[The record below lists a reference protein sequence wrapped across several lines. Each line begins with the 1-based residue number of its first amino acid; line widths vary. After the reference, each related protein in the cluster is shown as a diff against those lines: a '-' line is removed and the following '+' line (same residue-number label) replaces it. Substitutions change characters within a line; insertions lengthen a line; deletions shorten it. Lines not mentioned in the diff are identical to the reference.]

1 MAEEGRALYVHGLPT
16 DADHERLRDKLLIHF
31 LRARNGG
38 GDVTSVTV
46 ISGPPTCALIT
57 FEESRVVQSALRHRP
72 HIIELDGRKYELSLS
87 FAIHTPLSL
96 NKVVLDMTVSIDCSQ
111 LQQRAET
118 LNTLCCKFPGLHM
131 KPGLIQQTCTLQG
144 TYSEV
149 QDALSYMQKYF
160 SLTQNLSKTKYPDP
174 SENSCHAPEK
184 REDLGS
190 QEQQSWTSSAHQSSE
205 FYMREHGFE
214 STLGLG
220 KEGYGLKKSTKP
232 EKAKVEEGAEC
243 RIDETNW
250 QDLSLI
256 MEADVFAYLQNNKE
270 YRHLLQNHGVQVVHV
285 TSDGVTTLYLQSEV
299 PPGSQDTKKMR
310 QAHKELRQLYQQQEN
325 CLRKDQLQRRILC
338 LPNGLTAALK
348 NVQSVLPNVLLSY
361 DQDNFYIVGE
371 KSEVSQAKQIL
382 LIGTGKG
389 MMGSMTDLPASSSSS
404 ASPSP
409 EPFENEQQ
417 MKKKNEV
424 QTPMTPKLI
433 GSNTERKGEGGKEY
447 KLAARFK
454 SSGFGG
460 RGLCAKEE
468 MGGDLKS
475 ITNKVEMLTLT
486 PNSQSTPPIRPSLS
500 TAGIISH
507 EVTGEGTQ
515 TFRMTGLNCTGEDVL
530 FKNQDTLSLNTLGSN
545 TSTGKSTSYPAYT
558 SALATGINATLNP
571 SVNALLDS
579 NTELK
584 SAAPFATSVSTSK
597 SPLRRTSSFSGQ
609 LCLKEQVQKNQIAT
623 GSLTN
628 THAHQRAR
636 SNSLSG
642 GKDSIGLPVSTVEA
656 EVTVSSVMWN
666 YIKEAYLNQVDSI
679 KSDLQMSEKQVGK
692 TEVSVVLKGTES
704 SKVEESHRQFQN
716 LVAMVASDF
725 TVRELRLAELGL
737 VEKDEVFEACC
748 TDVQSRFRKVIL
760 HTLMDRVFMLGP
772 KLLCSQVSDIFRE
785 VFPVKDSNS
794 FEKTVLLQEGVAQ
807 GTAKASLS
815 TLDQMSNRVPKVD
828 HFKSDQNEMVPSNSG
843 QTKCKSQSTKQKLA
857 TFERSEK
864 LKSKDELSKSSL
876 PSQSNDVRKD
886 QTGLRSDEQSS
897 FPPRAHKKED
907 ISLSLKQ
914 TNLLSHKP
922 LGHCVC
928 GASGPDVKLTS
939 CGVIL
944 CSVCLPKHSQCRVC
958 GLEELHSKK
967 KVLENPVH
975 GSKAV
980 RQNQMQ
986 EHQEEQH
993 SGKEARKDQNG
1004 IRGTVRFSEISLS
1017 IPGFDRYTTA
1027 KITYCIPDG
1036 IQGDTDPCPGSSF
1049 QGGLFEAYLPLSSKG
1064 WALLCCLKK
1073 AFHQGLTF
1081 AVSPGKIDGE
1091 GGKVTWG
1098 KIPHKTKMDGGKSL
1112 NGYPDSSYLNH
1123 LTEILVAHGI
1133 E

>member
-1 MAEEGRALYVHGLPT
+1 MAEGSRAVYVHGLPT

-38 GDVTSVTV
+38 GEVTSVTF
-46 ISGPPTCALIT
+46 ISGSPTCAIIT
-57 FEESRVVQSALRHRP
+57 FEESRVVQSALHHRP

-87 FAIHTPLSL
+87 FPIHTPLSL
-96 NKVVLDMTVSIDCSQ
+96 NKVVLEMAVSIDCSQ
-111 LQQRAET
+111 LKQGAET
-118 LNTLCCKFPGLHM
+118 LNTLRSKFPGLHM
-131 KPGLIQQTCTLQG
+131 KHGQMQQTCTLQG

-149 QDALSYMQKYF
+149 QDALSYMQRYF
-160 SLTQNLSKTKYPDP
+160 SPTPNLSKTKYPDA
-174 SENSCHAPEK
+174 SENSCHTPEK

-190 QEQQSWTSSAHQSSE
+190 QEQQRGTSSAHQSSGL
-205 FYMREHGFE
+205 YMREHEIE

-220 KEGYGLKKSTKP
+220 KEGYGLKNKL
-232 EKAKVEEGAEC
+232 EKAKVEGGAEG
-243 RIDETNW
+243 RIDETDC

-270 YRHLLQNHGVQVVHV
+270 YRNLLQNHGTQVVHV

-299 PPGSQDTKKMR
+299 ATVSRDTKKMQ
-310 QAHKELRQLYQQQEN
+310 QAHKELMQLYQQQEN
-325 CLRKDQLQRRILC
+325 CLRKDQLQRCFLF
-338 LPNGLTAALK
+338 LPDGLTAALK

-361 DQDNFYIVGE
+361 DQDNVYIVGE

-382 LIGTGKG
+382 LIRKG
-389 MMGSMTDLPASSSSS
+389 EGLMGSMTELPASSSSS

-409 EPFENEQQ
+409 EPFEKERQT
-417 MKKKNEV
+417 KKKNEA
-424 QTPMTPKLI
+424 QTQITPKLI

-454 SSGFGG
+454 NSGFGG
-460 RGLCAKEE
+460 RGLFGKEE

-486 PNSQSTPPIRPSLS
+486 PNSQLTPHIRPSLS
-500 TAGIISH
+500 TGGIISH
-507 EVTGEGTQ
+507 EVTTEGTQ
-515 TFRMTGLNCTGEDVL
+515 TFRMTELNCTGEDVL
-530 FKNQDTLSLNTLGSN
+530 FKNQDTPSLNTLRSN
-545 TSTGKSTSYPAYT
+545 TFLGKSTSYPAYT
-558 SALATGINATLNP
+558 SAMATGINATLNP
-571 SVNALLDS
+571 GVNALLDS

-584 SAAPFATSVSTSK
+584 YAAPFATSVPTSTSA
-597 SPLRRTSSFSGQ
+597 LRRTNSFSGQ
-609 LCLKEQVQKNQIAT
+609 LCLKEQVQKNQIPT
-623 GSLTN
+623 GSLTD
-628 THAHQRAR
+628 TRAHQRAR

-642 GKDSIGLPVSTVEA
+642 GKVSTGLPVSTVEA
-656 EVTVSSVMWN
+656 EFTVSSVMWN
-666 YIKEAYLNQVDSI
+666 YIKEAYHNQVDSI

-692 TEVSVVLKGTES
+692 TEVSVVLKSTES

-725 TVRELRLAELGL
+725 TVLDLRLAELGL
-737 VEKDEVFEACC
+737 VEKDDIFEACC

-785 VFPVKDSNS
+785 VFPMKEFNS
-794 FEKTVLLQEGVAQ
+794 FDKMVHLQEGVAQ
-807 GTAKASLS
+807 GTTKASLR
-815 TLDQMSNRVPKVD
+815 TLDQISSRVPKVD
-828 HFKSDQNEMVPSNSG
+828 HFKSGRNEMIPSNSG
-843 QTKCKSQSTKQKLA
+843 QTKCKSQSTKQKSS
-857 TFERSEK
+857 TFEGAEK
-864 LKSKDELSKSSL
+864 LKSKKDELSKTSL
-876 PSQSNDVRKD
+876 PSQSNYVRKD
-886 QTGLRSDEQSS
+886 QTGLRSDEQSL

-907 ISLSLKQ
+907 IVLTLKQ
-914 TNLLSHKP
+914 TNLLSHK
-922 LGHCVC
+922 LIDHCVC
-928 GASGPDVKLTS
+928 GAGGPEVKRTS

-967 KVLENPVH
+967 KVLENPVQ
-975 GSKAV
+975 GSKDV
-980 RQNQMQ
+980 RQIQTQ

-993 SGKEARKDQNG
+993 SGKEARQDHKG
-1004 IRGTVRFSEISLS
+1004 IRGTVRFSEMSLS

-1027 KITYCIPDG
+1027 KITYFIPDG

-1049 QGGLFEAYLPLSSKG
+1049 RGGLFEAYLPLSPKG
-1064 WALLCCLKK
+1064 KALMHCLEK
-1073 AFHQGLTF
+1073 AFHKGLTF
-1081 AVSPGKIDGE
+1081 AVSRGKNEGE
-1091 GGKVTWG
+1091 GAKVTWG

-1123 LTEILVAHGI
+1123 LAEILEAHGI